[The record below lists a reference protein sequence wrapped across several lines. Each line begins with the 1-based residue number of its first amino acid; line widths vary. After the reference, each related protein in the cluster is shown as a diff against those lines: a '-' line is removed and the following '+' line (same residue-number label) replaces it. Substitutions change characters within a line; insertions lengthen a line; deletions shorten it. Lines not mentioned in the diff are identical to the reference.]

1 MRDLKKDAD
10 TVAHLATGIFSGPVF
25 KLFNDLQR
33 LIYDLV
39 AFCAVDL
46 YDAPIPQASC
56 SFIVNCILF
65 LLKLR
70 FPRSWTNSVQKDR

>member
-39 AFCAVDL
+39 AFCAIDL
-46 YDAPIPQASC
+46 YDSSDPAGIV
-56 SFIVNCILF
+56 FIHC
-65 LLKLR
+65 KLHLV
-70 FPRSWTNSVQKDR
+70 PP